1 MYCNSSSGGRD
12 SAYVRFEEYQMQ
24 RRGKAQ
30 TREMGTQTV
39 NTGEG
44 ERSRESVEGEMEM
57 RVGSPSRNF
66 SRIIPS
72 PPPASSRGRQR
83 ETGGTTFADG
93 LDGFESARWRMESSF
108 SPQGRRGERR
118 ERYRFLDQRIPSG
131 DLHAL

>member
-1 MYCNSSSGGRD
+1 MQQRSGGKR
-12 SAYVRFEEYQMQ
+12 
-24 RRGKAQ
+24 Q

-39 NTGEG
+39 RSVGLGVGEG
-44 ERSRESVEGEMEM
+44 EERSRDSVEGEGEMEM

-72 PPPASSRGRQR
+72 PPPPAVSSRGKQR
-83 ETGGTTFADG
+83 EPGAGGTTTFAGD

-108 SPQGRRGERR
+108 SPTQGRRGGERR